1 MTDAELETA
10 MTLGAKS
17 PLDERAADDLG
28 RFGMGLKTASFS
40 QCRRLTVASKCVRRG
55 DLMPALGPRHAGIV
69 RRRLEHARGAG

>member
-40 QCRRLTVASKCVRRG
+40 QCRRLTVASKCVGGETSCLRW
-55 DLMPALGPRHAGIV
+55 DLDAGLV